1 MSDSVCMAQED
12 LNQTAA
18 SAEVL
23 SFLTAAASIDTE
35 GSLRAISVSAINA
48 VAQVRDTQLSA

>member
-1 MSDSVCMAQED
+1 MAQED

-35 GSLRAISVSAINA
+35 GSLRAISASAINA